1 MTFQE
6 IQASNKDFLTPE
18 DIRDVVGCMPYSIN
32 IQAKEA
38 PEKLGFPVCIMGNR
52 VKIPR
57 LGFLHWMMYGNAP
70 VVIPEPGI
78 YQPAEPEICQPAE
91 AV

>member
-6 IQASNKDFLTPE
+6 IQASSKDFLTPE
-18 DIRDVVGCMPYSIN
+18 DVREVVGCMPYSIN

-38 PEKLGFPVCIMGNR
+38 PEKLGFPVCMMGKTVR
-52 VKIPR
+52 IPR
-57 LGFLHWMMYGNAP
+57 MAFIHWMLYGNAP
-70 VVIPEPGI
+70 IMMPEPGI
-78 YQPAEPEICQPAE
+78 YRQE